1 MNKQEFVKELSAKS
15 NLTQKDCYNC
25 LNALTSLVSQ
35 TLKRGDN
42 VTLVGF
48 GKFEVKHRSERMSY
62 NPQTRK
68 KMRIPATKSPAFK
81 PGKAFKEAIS

>member
-1 MNKQEFVKELSAKS
+1 MNKTEFIKELSQKA

-25 LNALTSLVSQ
+25 LNALTTLVSQ

-48 GKFEVKHRSERMSY
+48 GKFEVKHRSERMSF

-68 KMRIPATKSPAFK
+68 KMMVPASITPAFK
-81 PGKAFKEAIS
+81 PGKSFKEAIS